1 MSRPPRCA
9 QGSVQAEGGAEVSL
23 WAHFLQSTWKLGGW
37 ATGLLGAASYS
48 PYVQLCIHFI
58 LNRPQLCSDLL
69 HSCLQLVLQLVD
81 QGFKSTTIYWC
92 LTGKQKESVHL
103 IRSFSKALV
112 STHHK
117 PVSTPGGQRRWRRQT
132 RPCWNFGTPGRP
144 SFGSS
149 PH

>member
-1 MSRPPRCA
+1 MS
-9 QGSVQAEGGAEVSL
+9 
-23 WAHFLQSTWKLGGW
+23 
-37 ATGLLGAASYS
+37 
-48 PYVQLCIHFI
+48 QLCIHFI

-81 QGFKSTTIYWC
+81 QGFTSTTIYWC

-117 PVSTPGGQRRWRRQT
+117 PVSTPGDRDDGGDRLVLVVTLERLVGQALGPVLTKKTQRGQDMAPILKLLLST
-132 RPCWNFGTPGRP
+132 LGP
-144 SFGSS
+144 
-149 PH
+149 PHDLVP